1 MGGWRAGA
9 VVLALL
15 TAACSGVRAPK
26 PQEAGAETSEV
37 GQAVPCASAPLEVRA
52 GRVLVVGLPDV
63 TSADDP
69 LINEVLEADVG
80 GVLLTHSNADSAAQV
95 QRLIGALRARAR
107 FPLFVA
113 ADEEPGRV
121 RTFEDLFGSV
131 PSARRLAAEKT
142 VEAVQAVARASG
154 LAMAR
159 LGVDVDMAPVADV
172 DGGPWNGII
181 GDRSFSDDPLEA
193 AAYALAYARGL
204 QEAGV
209 TAVLKHFPGHGRS
222 EEDDHSSLPR
232 VPTPLPLL
240 RATDLR
246 PFEVAVSAGA
256 PVVMV
261 GHVAYDALDPSTPAS
276 LSPAAYRL
284 LRSLGFQGAAITDSI
299 GMGAVNLR
307 WDFDVAAVKAVQA
320 GADGVLATD
329 GWQAKRMQ
337 AALVAAVRS
346 GALDE
351 QRLDDAA
358 ARMTALARGDT
369 DGLTC
374 GATPL
379 SVLR

>member
-26 PQEAGAETSEV
+26 PHDAGADASEV
-37 GQAVPCASAPLEVRA
+37 GQDVPCLPAPLEVRA

-63 TSADDP
+63 TSPDDP
-69 LINEVLEADVG
+69 LTDEVLDADVG
-80 GVLLTHSNADSAAQV
+80 GVLLTHANVSSAAQV
-95 QRLIGALRARAR
+95 QRLVGALRARAR

-159 LGVDVDMAPVADV
+159 LGVDVDLAPVADV

-351 QRLDDAA
+351 QRLDEAA
-358 ARMTALARGDT
+358 GRMTALGRGDT
-369 DGLTC
+369 DRLNC

-379 SVLR
+379 PVLR